1 MKNQQRAVWVLRIAV
16 AGEFLGHGALALQ
29 GKQQWVGW
37 ITQIL
42 KTTDVAAAQILF
54 FIGLLDLLVAAIV
67 LLKPVKPVLIWAAFW
82 GFWTALLRPLI
93 GEPIWDF
100 IERFTNW
107 GGPLALLLLLM
118 TTPKKDP

>member
-1 MKNQQRAVWVLRIAV
+1 MKNQQKAIWVLRIAV

-82 GFWTALLRPLI
+82 GFWTALLRPLV

-118 TTPKKDP
+118 TTPKKDT